1 MFKHSWK
8 FFYESILCLL
18 RHNFWNCINTITI
31 RLDFCAFME
40 NLKMKKC
47 ARCIWYTYAYKISKV
62 KHLLQ
67 YTIYKYHF
75 FNDIRKSMN
84 LHKYAQSSNGTRL
97 SVMIRLIKFE
107 ANLKMSTEVTINN
120 ACIFRW
126 LFANVV
132 KDFSIVIWILRIT
145 LRILENIDITC

>member
-1 MFKHSWK
+1 MLHLSENFVATLFTNRSHVAVDKSVQTLVEI
-8 FFYESILCLL
+8 FYEFIVCLL

-67 YTIYKYHF
+67 YLLSETISYPSTISLMIFVKVWIY
-75 FNDIRKSMN
+75 ISM
-84 LHKYAQSSNGTRL
+84 HSVVTRL
-97 SVMIRLIKFE
+97 VYPS
-107 ANLKMSTEVTINN
+107 
-120 ACIFRW
+120 W
-126 LFANVV
+126 L
-132 KDFSIVIWILRIT
+132 DR
-145 LRILENIDITC
+145 